1 MPRGK
6 NDWSKLREEGAFPV
20 WDSRVLIWGTTVHH
34 LFLIL
39 KQHLLLF
46 VLVLTCV
53 PQFVWISINFH
64 SSGLRENQ
72 FSPKLNCS
80 SDAIISPGQH
90 CYFIHFVWRAYSRKD
105 STGTFISFS
114 SDALHY
120 VFSFSRLQLFRAGG
134 RNLHLISSCWLIC
147 PRESSEVWI
156 KATRQ
161 SVN

>member
-1 MPRGK
+1 MRQPSL
-6 NDWSKLREEGAFPV
+6 DLRHNCSPLVSDIKTASPPFCFGP
-20 WDSRVLIWGTTVHH
+20 DLCTTVC
-34 LFLIL
+34 LN
-39 KQHLLLF
+39 QHKL
-46 VLVLTCV
+46 
-53 PQFVWISINFH
+53 H

-161 SVN
+161 SVNQYSGRRKL